1 MALVT
6 GLGLA
11 WAASPNVPVKVQGA
25 AVFLT
30 PGSRIGLYARSP
42 GQIQRLPVRIGQAV
56 AQGELIASIDRIDQA
71 APGGGWSAA
80 NPDALRRQSVALE
93 QQIGALRSQI
103 ATLRTS
109 NGPIG
114 KQLSALDDL
123 RREEVV
129 ARYSPLWVGAQDLYL
144 RNASQIKALEGQIA
158 QLKVSQAELQ
168 AQGASQLVLAPQ
180 PGRLL
185 SLAVT
190 LGQAVVPGQ
199 RLGTLALAAR
209 PVGPGAAGLAAS
221 EGAGNR
227 SKPNGQA
234 LGEGKEGER
243 DLVALFTSADASQLR
258 VGAEIEI
265 EPQLQSRN
273 QYGGSNQRYGFVPG
287 RIVSLSPTALDLA
300 ALTAVVGDADLA
312 SSLMARTRQEAFGA
326 GGDPLENLGN
336 QATAPLVLV
345 GVAAER
351 AATASGLRWSSGL
364 GPPYRLENGTP
375 AAANVTVERR
385 PLLSFVLPFL
395 RWLGGKA

>member
-1 MALVT
+1 MVLVT
-6 GLGLA
+6 GLCLA
-11 WAASPNVPVKVQGA
+11 WAANPNVPVKVEGA
-25 AVFLT
+25 ALFLT

-42 GQIQRLPVRIGQAV
+42 GQIQRLPVRIGQTV
-56 AQGELIASIDRIDQA
+56 AQGDLIASIERIDQA

-80 NPDALRRQSVALE
+80 NPDALRRQSLALE

-114 KQLSALDDL
+114 KQLAALDDL

-190 LGQAVVPGQ
+190 LGQAVLPGQ
-199 RLGTLALAAR
+199 RLGTLALTAR
-209 PVGPGAAGLAAS
+209 PAAAGR
-221 EGAGNR
+221 GAGDPE
-227 SKPNGQA
+227 KGNGRA
-234 LGEGKEGER
+234 GGGRKEGDR

-273 QYGGSNQRYGFVPG
+273 HYGGSNQRYGFVPG

-312 SSLMARTRQEAFGA
+312 TSLMARSRQEAFGA
-326 GGDPLENLGN
+326 GGDPLESLGN

-345 GVAAER
+345 GVAVER

-364 GPPYRLENGTP
+364 GPPYRLDNGTP